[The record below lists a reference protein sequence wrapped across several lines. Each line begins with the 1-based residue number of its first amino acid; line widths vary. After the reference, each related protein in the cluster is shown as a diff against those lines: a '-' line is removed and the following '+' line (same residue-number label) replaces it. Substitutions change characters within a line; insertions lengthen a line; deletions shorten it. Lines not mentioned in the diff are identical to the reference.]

1 MMTTTE
7 DYLDQEVDRVEAFA
21 GPLIQF
27 SHIEADSRGLRPYQ
41 EQMKEEVYSLWDKM
55 DNLMIQMPTG
65 TGKTIVFASVVRDI
79 RRWCT
84 SHSPESKIL
93 IVAHRKELITQASS
107 KLKDVPHGII
117 MSGTKQQMQHMVQ
130 VASIQTFMSCRNYE
144 TMRHYRFDFIIIDEA
159 HHSIASGYQKLWE
172 MYPHS
177 KKLGVTATPW
187 RMNHCGF
194 RSLFSEIIL
203 SKPIEW
209 FVNEHYLSNYDYIS
223 IRRNSET
230 QKAVNSIDRYGADG
244 DYLESEL
251 SNVFDCDHIRA
262 ELYKSY
268 KKFADGKKGIIY
280 AIDRRHAANILD
292 LYASHGVSI
301 RMIDGTTP
309 ADERQSIIDDFKD
322 GVVRVIVNVNI
333 FSEGFDCPDIEFIQ
347 LARPTRSLTMYL
359 QQVGRGLR
367 ISDSKEKSLIL
378 DNVGLYNRF
387 GTPMANRHW
396 RHHFNGSETR
406 GEDGWND
413 GGLLTKDIEVYDRE
427 PDYSEGDEEMEVV
440 EHADGKKQVRSS
452 ESEDT
457 EQGIGEYNVFRDRK
471 TGLYGVCDRRNRTIV
486 PPMYE
491 EMHSYYKG
499 YIPFKLNGK
508 WGIMLKNGTVKVK
521 PKYFYIGPF
530 IEGVAEIK
538 NTEYSPSY
546 HINGKLEKI
555 D

>member
-1 MMTTTE
+1 MTE
-7 DYLDQEVDRVEAFA
+7 EYLDQEVERVEAFA
-21 GPLIQF
+21 GPAIQF
-27 SHIEADSRGLRPYQ
+27 SHIDADTTGLRPYQ
-41 EQMKEEVYSLWDKM
+41 QKMKEDVYSLWDKM

-65 TGKTIVFASVVRDI
+65 TGKTIVFTSVVRDI
-79 RRWCT
+79 QRWCKA
-84 SHSPESKIL
+84 HSPNSKIL
-93 IVAHRKELITQASS
+93 IAAHHKELIAQASG
-107 KLKDVPHGII
+107 KLKDIPHGII
-117 MSGTKQQMQHMVQ
+117 MSGKKLEMQYMVQ

-172 MYPHS
+172 MYPNS

-194 RSLFSEIIL
+194 RSLFSEIVL

-223 IRRNSET
+223 IRRNSEV

-244 DYLESEL
+244 DFLEAEL
-251 SNVFDCDHIRA
+251 SNVFDCDRIRA

-268 KKFADGKKGIIY
+268 KKYADGKKGIIY
-280 AIDRRHAANILD
+280 AIDRQHAANIQE
-292 LYASHGVSI
+292 LYASNGVSI
-301 RMIDGTTP
+301 RLIDGTTP
-309 ADERQSIIDDFKD
+309 AEEREIIIEDFKA

-333 FSEGFDCPDIEFIQ
+333 FSEGFDCPDIEFVQ

-367 ISDSKEKSLIL
+367 ISKGKEKSIIL

-396 RHHFNGSETR
+396 RHHFNGSEIR
-406 GEDGWND
+406 GEAGWND
-413 GGLLTKDIEVYDRE
+413 GGLITKDIEFYDRE
-427 PDYSEGDEEMEVV
+427 QNYDEGNEEMEVV
-440 EHADGKKQVRSS
+440 EHVDGNRQIRSS
-452 ESEDT
+452 DSEDT
-457 EQGIGEYNVFRDRK
+457 EQGICEYNVFRDRK
-471 TGLYGVCDRRNRTIV
+471 TGLFGVCDRRNRTIV
-486 PPMYE
+486 PAMYD
-491 EMHSYYKG
+491 EMHPYYKG
-499 YIPFKLNGK
+499 YIPFKFKGK

-521 PKYFYIGPF
+521 PKYYYIGPF
-530 IEGVAEIK
+530 IEGIAEIK
-538 NTEYSPSY
+538 NTEDSDSY

>member
-1 MMTTTE
+1 ME
-7 DYLDQEVDRVEAFA
+7 DYLDKEIEHVEAFA
-21 GPLIQF
+21 GPKIQF
-27 SHIEADSRGLRPYQ
+27 SHIESDTTGLRPYQ
-41 EQMKEEVYSLWDKM
+41 QQMKEDVYSLWDKM

-65 TGKTIVFASVVRDI
+65 TGKTIVFTSVVRDI
-79 RRWCT
+79 QRWCKA
-84 SHSPESKIL
+84 HSPESKIL
-93 IVAHRKELITQASS
+93 IVAHRKELILQASS
-107 KLKDVPHGII
+107 KLKGIPHGII
-117 MSGTKQQMQHMVQ
+117 MSGNKQDLRKMVQ

-144 TMRHYRFDFIIIDEA
+144 RMRQYRFDFIIIDEA

-194 RSLFSEIIL
+194 RSLFSEIVL

-209 FVNEHYLSNYDYIS
+209 FVNQHYLSNYDYIS

-230 QKAVNSIDRYGADG
+230 QKAVNSIDRYGVDG

-251 SNVFDCDHIRA
+251 SSVFDCDHIRA

-268 KKFADGKKGIIY
+268 KKFANGKKGIIY
-280 AIDRRHAANILD
+280 AIDRRHAANILN
-292 LYASHGVSI
+292 LYSSHGVRI

-309 ADERQSIIDDFKD
+309 VDERQSIIDDFKA
-322 GVVRVIVNVNI
+322 GVIRVIVNVNI
-333 FSEGFDCPDIEFIQ
+333 FSEGFDCPDIEFVQ
-347 LARPTRSLTMYL
+347 LARPTRSLAMYL
-359 QQVGRGLR
+359 QQVGRALR
-367 ISDSKEKSLIL
+367 ISEGKEKSLIL

-387 GTPMANRHW
+387 GTPMANRFW
-396 RHHFNGSETR
+396 RHHFEGSETK

-413 GGLLTKDIEVYDRE
+413 GCLLTKDIDVYDRE
-427 PDYSEGDEEMEVV
+427 PDYSEGDEEMEIV
-440 EHADGKKQVRSS
+440 EHTEGKKQIRSS

-457 EQGIGEYNVFRDRK
+457 EQGINEYNVFRDRK
-471 TGLYGVCDRRNRTIV
+471 TGLYGVCDRRNRTVV

-491 EMHSYYKG
+491 EMHPYFKG
-499 YIPFKLNGK
+499 YIPFKFNGK
-508 WGIMLKNGTVKVK
+508 WGIMLKNGIVKVK

-530 IEGVAEIK
+530 IEGIAEVK

>member
-1 MMTTTE
+1 MTE
-7 DYLDQEVDRVEAFA
+7 EYLDQEVERVEAFA
-21 GPLIQF
+21 GPAIQF
-27 SHIEADSRGLRPYQ
+27 SHIDADTTGLRPYQ
-41 EQMKEEVYSLWDKM
+41 QKMKEDVYSLWDRM

-65 TGKTIVFASVVRDI
+65 TGKTIVFTSVVRDI
-79 RRWCT
+79 QRWCKA
-84 SHSPESKIL
+84 HSPNSKIL
-93 IVAHRKELITQASS
+93 IAAHRKELIAQASG
-107 KLKDVPHGII
+107 KLKDIPHGII
-117 MSGTKQQMQHMVQ
+117 MSGKKLEMQYMVQ

-172 MYPHS
+172 MYPNS

-194 RSLFSEIIL
+194 RSLFSEIVL

-223 IRRNSET
+223 IRRNSEV

-244 DYLESEL
+244 DFLEAEL
-251 SNVFDCDHIRA
+251 SNLFDCDRIRA

-268 KKFADGKKGIIY
+268 KKYADGKKGIIY
-280 AIDRRHAANILD
+280 AIDRRHAVNIQE
-292 LYASHGVSI
+292 LYASNGVSI
-301 RMIDGTTP
+301 RLIDGTTP
-309 ADERQSIIDDFKD
+309 AEERENIIEDFKA

-333 FSEGFDCPDIEFIQ
+333 FSEGFDCPDIEFVQ

-367 ISDSKEKSLIL
+367 ISKGKEKSIIL

-396 RHHFNGSETR
+396 RHHFNGSEIR
-406 GEDGWND
+406 GEAGWND
-413 GGLLTKDIEVYDRE
+413 GGLITKDIEFYDRE
-427 PDYSEGDEEMEVV
+427 QNYDEGNEEMEVV
-440 EHADGKKQVRSS
+440 EHVDGNRQIRSS
-452 ESEDT
+452 DSEDT

-471 TGLYGVCDRRNRTIV
+471 TGLFGVCDRRNRTIV
-486 PPMYE
+486 PAMYD
-491 EMHSYYKG
+491 EMHPYYKG
-499 YIPFKLNGK
+499 YIPFKFKGK

-521 PKYFYIGPF
+521 PKYYYIGPF
-530 IEGVAEIK
+530 IEGIAEIK
-538 NTEYSPSY
+538 NTEDSDSY

>member
-1 MMTTTE
+1 ME
-7 DYLDQEVDRVEAFA
+7 DYLDQEVEQVEAFV
-21 GPLIQF
+21 GPIIKF
-27 SHIEADSRGLRPYQ
+27 SHIKADTTGLRPYQ
-41 EQMKEEVYSLWDKM
+41 QKMKEEVYSLWDKM
-55 DNLMIQMPTG
+55 DNIMIQMPTG
-65 TGKTIVFASVVRDI
+65 TGKTIVFTSIVRDI
-79 RRWCT
+79 QNWCNT
-84 SHSPESKIL
+84 HSLKSKIL
-93 IVAHRKELITQASS
+93 IIAHRKELIIQASD
-107 KLKDVPHGII
+107 KLKDIPHGII
-117 MSGTKQQMQHMVQ
+117 MNGREMEMQYMVQ
-130 VASIQTFMSCRNYE
+130 VASIQTFMSRRNYE
-144 TMRHYRFDFIIIDEA
+144 KMRRYRFDFIIIDEA
-159 HHSIASGYQKLWE
+159 HHSIASGYQKLWG

-194 RSLFSEIIL
+194 RSLFSEIVL

-209 FVNEHYLSNYDYIS
+209 FINKHYLSNYDYIS
-223 IRRNSET
+223 IRRNSEI
-230 QKAVNSIDRYGADG
+230 QKVVDSIDRYGVDG
-244 DYLESEL
+244 DYLEAEL

-280 AIDRRHAANILD
+280 AIDRCHAANIQN

-301 RMIDGTTP
+301 CMIDGTTP
-309 ADERQSIIDDFKD
+309 ADERQNIINDFKS
-322 GVVRVIVNVNI
+322 GLVRVIVNVNI

-367 ISDSKEKSLIL
+367 ISEGKEKSIIL

-396 RHHFNGSETR
+396 KHHFNGCEIR

-413 GGLLTKDIEVYDRE
+413 GGLLTKDINIFNRQS
-427 PDYSEGDEEMEVV
+427 DYSEGNEEMEVV
-440 EHADGKKQVRSS
+440 EYVKGEKQIRSS

-457 EQGIGEYNVFRDRK
+457 EQGISEYNVFRDRK
-471 TGLYGVCDRRNRTIV
+471 SGLYGVCDRRNRTIV

-491 EMHSYYKG
+491 EMHPYYKG

-521 PKYFYIGPF
+521 PKYYYIGPF
-530 IEGVAEIK
+530 IEGIAEIK
-538 NTEYSPSY
+538 NTIDSSSY

>member
-1 MMTTTE
+1 ME
-7 DYLDQEVDRVEAFA
+7 DYLDQEVERVEAFA
-21 GPLIQF
+21 GPAIQF
-27 SHIEADSRGLRPYQ
+27 SHIEGDITGLRPYQ
-41 EQMKEEVYSLWDKM
+41 KQMKDEVYSLWDKM

-65 TGKTIVFASVVRDI
+65 TGKTIVFTSVVRDI
-79 RRWCT
+79 QRWCKV
-84 SHSPESKIL
+84 HSPESKIL
-93 IVAHRKELITQASS
+93 IVAHRKELITQASG
-107 KLKDVPHGII
+107 KLKDIAHGII
-117 MSGTKQQMQHMVQ
+117 MSGVKQELHHMVQ
-130 VASIQTFMSCRNYE
+130 VASIQTFMSCRNYD

-194 RSLFSEIIL
+194 RSLFSEIVL

-230 QKAVNSIDRYGADG
+230 QKAVNSIDRYGVDG
-244 DYLESEL
+244 DYLEAEL
-251 SNVFDCDHIRA
+251 SNVFDCNHIRA

-268 KKFADGKKGIIY
+268 KKFAEGKKGIIY
-280 AIDRRHAANILD
+280 AIDRRHAANIQD

-309 ADERQSIIDDFKD
+309 ADERQSIIDDFKA
-322 GVVRVIVNVNI
+322 GIVSVIVNVNI

-367 ISDSKEKSLIL
+367 ISEGKEKSLIL

-413 GGLLTKDIEVYDRE
+413 GGLLTKDIDIYDRE

-440 EHADGKKQVRSS
+440 EHAEGKKQIRSS

-457 EQGIGEYNVFRDRK
+457 EQSIGEYNVFRDRK

-491 EMHSYYKG
+491 EMHPYYKG

-530 IEGVAEIK
+530 KDGHAEVR
-538 NTEYSPSY
+538 NTENSDSY
-546 HINGKLEKI
+546 YINSKLERVI
-555 D
+555 

>member
-1 MMTTTE
+1 ME
-7 DYLDQEVDRVEAFA
+7 GILDKEVETVEPFA
-21 GPLIQF
+21 GPQIQF
-27 SHIEADSRGLRPYQ
+27 SHIKAENKGLRPYQ
-41 EQMKEEVYSLWDKM
+41 QQMKEEVYSLWDKM

-65 TGKTIVFASVVRDI
+65 TGKTIVFTSIVRDI
-79 RRWCT
+79 LKWCRL
-84 SHSPESKIL
+84 HSQESKIL
-93 IVAHRKELITQASS
+93 IVAHRKELITQASG

-117 MSGTKQQMQHMVQ
+117 MSGRRQELSYMVQ
-130 VASIQTFMSCRNYE
+130 VASIQTFMSCRNYD
-144 TMRHYRFDFIIIDEA
+144 TMRRYRFDFIIIDEA
-159 HHSIASGYQKLWE
+159 HHSVASGYQKLWE

-187 RMNHCGF
+187 RMNHSGF
-194 RSLFSEIIL
+194 KTLYSEIIL

-223 IRRNSET
+223 IRRDSET
-230 QKAVNSIDRYGADG
+230 QKTVNAIDRYGVDG

-251 SNVFDCDHIRA
+251 SNVFDCSRIRA
-262 ELYKSY
+262 QLYASY
-268 KKFADGKKGIIY
+268 KKYADGKKGIIY

-292 LYASHGVSI
+292 LYASYGVAI
-301 RMIDGTTP
+301 QMIDGTTP
-309 ADERQSIIDDFKD
+309 AEERQAVIDEFKE
-322 GVVRVIVNVNI
+322 GLIKVIVNVNI
-333 FSEGFDCPDIEFIQ
+333 FSEGFDCPDIEFVQ

-359 QQVGRGLR
+359 QQVGRALR
-367 ISDSKEKSLIL
+367 ISDAKEKSIIL

-396 RHHFNGSETR
+396 RHHFIGSETI

-413 GGLLTKDIEVYDRE
+413 GALISKDIEIYDHE
-427 PDYSEGDEEMEVV
+427 PDYSEGNEEMEVV
-440 EHADGKKQVRSS
+440 EHTEGRKQIRSAD
-452 ESEDT
+452 SEDT

-491 EMHSYYKG
+491 QMHPYHHG

-521 PKYFYIGPF
+521 PKYYYIGPF
-530 IEGVAEIK
+530 VNGKAEVI
-538 NTEYSPSY
+538 NTENSQSY